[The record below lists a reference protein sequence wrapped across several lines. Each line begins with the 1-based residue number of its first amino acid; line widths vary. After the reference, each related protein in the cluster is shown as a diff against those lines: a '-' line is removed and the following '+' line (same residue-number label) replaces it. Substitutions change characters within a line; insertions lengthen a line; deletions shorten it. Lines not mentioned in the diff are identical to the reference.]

1 VCSNLNQNKQQAIFT
16 ILQYFFRFPVISK
29 NKMMKVSRVQCS
41 VAQQAHGC
49 TKGAHSKANHK
60 TDPIKSL
67 LGSPAWALLKSR
79 ARYTPA
85 PGPDFSVSL
94 ETEERF
100 VVAVCNML
108 VWYSIREATSNI
120 ISDK

>member
-49 TKGAHSKANHK
+49 TKGAHSRATQK
-60 TDPIKSL
+60 TDTIKSL
-67 LGSPAWALLKSR
+67 LGRPPWALLKSR